1 MAQKVMINGTYY
13 DLQPS
18 PVLIDGTKYQIGGG
32 RTLVD
37 WTGHDVKLDG
47 SLTWLLNDYI
57 GDSPLDLVGG
67 QRHKSIKEMNK

>member
-1 MAQKVMINGTYY
+1 MAQKVMINSTYY
-13 DLQPS
+13 DMKPS
-18 PVLIDGTKYQIGGG
+18 PVLIDGTKYQIGG

-37 WTGHDVKLDG
+37 GTGYDVKLGG
-47 SLTWLLNDYI
+47 SLTWFLNDYI